1 MLFKCNPQN
10 VVFTKLCIYN
20 KNYYTCTSIISFAD
34 VNVYVLPMQSRALQC
49 EVCNVS
55 SAGATSE
62 WFYKNQSS
70 PEIKLMTEPNKYS
83 ISNDQLIIMNTIK
96 SDRGRYRCVLMP
108 VKGDPVNG
116 SFAIIYTV
124 LSELVD
130 LVSFNVLFLCSS
142 LSIFLFFSCKEY
154 HNFLLLEKGLM

>member
-1 MLFKCNPQN
+1 M
-10 VVFTKLCIYN
+10 FTKLCIYN

-49 EVCNVS
+49 QVCNVS
-55 SAGATSE
+55 SAGAMSE
-62 WFYKNQSS
+62 WYYKSQSS
-70 PEIKLMTEPNKYS
+70 PEMKLMPVANKYS

-108 VKGDPVNG
+108 VKGDPVDG
-116 SFAIIYTV
+116 SFAINYTV

-130 LVSFNVLFLCSS
+130 LVSFNVFFLCSS
-142 LSIFLFFSCKEY
+142 LSIFPFFSCKEY